1 MSGAFATLSIER
13 RRTEEVYDIIQELVA
28 NGKTALRPGDV
39 NSALRERG
47 APMGTWEMRALFAEL
62 EQEGRLACDAETGDW
77 HLTENASL
85 KDAG

>member
-1 MSGAFATLSIER
+1 MSIEQ
-13 RRTEEVYDIIQELVA
+13 RRTEEVYGIITELVA

-47 APMGTWEMRALFAEL
+47 APMGTWEMRAVFSEL
-62 EQEGRLACDAETGDW
+62 EQEGRLVCDEESGDW